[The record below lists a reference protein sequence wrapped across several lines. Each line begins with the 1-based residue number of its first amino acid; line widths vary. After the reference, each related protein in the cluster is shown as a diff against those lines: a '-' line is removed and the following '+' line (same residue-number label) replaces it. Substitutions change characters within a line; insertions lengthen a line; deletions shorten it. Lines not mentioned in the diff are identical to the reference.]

1 MKLDY
6 QSVLEFVRKSEIES
20 LREDVEKARDN
31 LLNKTGAGNDF
42 RMG

>member
-20 LREDVEKARDN
+20 LREDVEKSSR
-31 LLNKTGAGNDF
+31 
-42 RMG
+42 